1 MDSIVTAFHWTPAVA
16 LALAVCLGV
25 GGLIH
30 WTTKQSRFPGK
41 ASFVGTHLASLWW
54 MLAAAAELAALP
66 PSVKM
71 FFAAM
76 AWPGI
81 VLMPSLWA
89 LFLYQYTRSDYR
101 PLHRG
106 VLWRLSLAPVCFWL
120 LALTN
125 PWHHGFYTHASAPIN
140 ADWGAAINYHHG
152 PLFYLAAVYVYCV
165 MLASIAMLI
174 KAIKQTRSLYRNHF
188 LAMSVVTLIPW
199 VANIGY
205 VFFDLT
211 LFGFDPTPFTF
222 AFSLSA
228 FIWLIQQARL
238 FDAVPLAR
246 HLLLEALPDPVLVID
261 RRQRL
266 IDANPAALALSQP
279 TEQWQAQPLA
289 ELPTLGSR
297 LAELLHATPKEQ
309 QQTLELP
316 DQRFY
321 ETRIL
326 ALHSEAGSLS
336 APIGQ
341 MIYLRDISHQHLAQR
356 QLTEALQLSEQRLD
370 TISQLHKELQAQA
383 IRDPLTGLYNRRFL
397 DEFFIRELARAKREH
412 VHLALAMID
421 LDHFK
426 SLNDR
431 YGHQAGDD
439 VLAFTAHFLSSE
451 LRESD
456 GIFRIGGEEFLV
468 ILPGLNATQA
478 RERLSYVG
486 RVFSQESISTGKH
499 LLQASF
505 SAGLAAYPEQ
515 GETLEALIAHADT
528 ALYRAKAL
536 GRNRAEA

>member
-1 MDSIVTAFHWTPAVA
+1 MDSIIAAFHWTPAVA

-41 ASFVGTHLASLWW
+41 GSFVGTHLASLWW

-66 PSVKM
+66 APLKM

-81 VLMPSLWA
+81 VLMPSFWA

-101 PLHRG
+101 SLHRRT
-106 VLWRLSLAPVCFWL
+106 LWRLSFAPVSFWL

-125 PWHHGFYTHASAPIN
+125 PWHHGFYTPASGPISAAP
-140 ADWGAAINYHHG
+140 GAAIDYDHG
-152 PLFYLAAVYVYCV
+152 PLFYLAAVYVYGF

-174 KAIKQTRSLYRNHF
+174 KAVKQTRSLYRNHF
-188 LAMSVVTLIPW
+188 LAMFVVTFIPW

-205 VFFDLT
+205 VFFDVT

-238 FDAVPLAR
+238 FDAIPLAR
-246 HLLLEALPDPVLVID
+246 HLLLEALPDPVLVVD

-266 IDANPAALALSQP
+266 IDANPAALALTQ
-279 TEQWQAQPLA
+279 TAAQWQVQPLA
-289 ELPTLGSR
+289 NLPTLGPQ
-297 LAELLHATPKEQ
+297 LVELLQAAPDGQ
-309 QQTLELP
+309 QQTLELT

-321 ETRIL
+321 AARIL
-326 ALHSEAGSLS
+326 PLHSKAGSLS

-341 MIYLRDISHQHLAQR
+341 MIYLRDISHQHLAQC
-356 QLTEALQLSEQRLD
+356 QLEQALQLSEQRLN
-370 TISQLHKELQAQA
+370 TISQLHRELQAQA

-412 VHLALAMID
+412 AHLALAMID

-426 SLNDR
+426 ALNDR

-439 VLAFTAHFLSSE
+439 ILAFTAHFLRSE

-468 ILPGLNATQA
+468 ILPGLNTAQA

-486 RVFSQESISTGKH
+486 RFFSEKSIAIGEH
-499 LLQASF
+499 QLQVSF

-515 GETLEALIAHADT
+515 GEALEALIAQADK

-536 GRNRAEA
+536 GRNRAET